1 MDDCRKILVSGL
13 EALNQELTEHQIE
26 QLLTYIAL
34 IEKWNKS
41 YNLTSIRD
49 KVSMVPMHL
58 LDSNAKKTRFV
69 QQAILE
75 LKLTNVSICHN
86 RVELYH
92 PDNGFD
98 IAITRAFASLED
110 IMRLTTHLLN
120 NGGVLLAMKGQIP
133 DVSMLEAAKTELYPL
148 SVPGI
153 EGERCLVKIH
163 LNNVAEVS

>member
-1 MDDCRKILVSGL
+1 MLFGINC
-13 EALNQELTEHQIE
+13 
-26 QLLTYIAL
+26 
-34 IEKWNKS
+34 
-41 YNLTSIRD
+41 
-49 KVSMVPMHL
+49 
-58 LDSNAKKTRFV
+58 
-69 QQAILE
+69 
-75 LKLTNVSICHN
+75 
-86 RVELYH
+86 
-92 PDNGFD
+92 
-98 IAITRAFASLED
+98 AFASLED